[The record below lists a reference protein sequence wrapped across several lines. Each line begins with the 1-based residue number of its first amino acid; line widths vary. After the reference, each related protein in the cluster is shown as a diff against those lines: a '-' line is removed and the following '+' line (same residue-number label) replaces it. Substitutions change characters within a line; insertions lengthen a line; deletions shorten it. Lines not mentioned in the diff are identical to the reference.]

1 MRSRSN
7 IRIRIKIKDQDQT
20 RIRFEEKPQ
29 ARPLII
35 VPLLSMLHLLL
46 PWCKDLIFLLKL
58 VKTIVIEPV
67 VNVPILIVF
76 IAIVVV
82 FGV

>member
-1 MRSRSN
+1 
-7 IRIRIKIKDQDQT
+7 
-20 RIRFEEKPQ
+20 
-29 ARPLII
+29 
-35 VPLLSMLHLLL
+35 MLHLLL

-82 FGV
+82 FNV

>member
-1 MRSRSN
+1 
-7 IRIRIKIKDQDQT
+7 
-20 RIRFEEKPQ
+20 
-29 ARPLII
+29 
-35 VPLLSMLHLLL
+35 MLHLLL
-46 PWCKDLIFLLKL
+46 PWCKDLIFLLKP

-82 FGV
+82 FSV